1 MLGVIHN
8 EQIVADKVLNDK
20 VLIVS
25 MSSTIDILIKYFSI

>member
-8 EQIVADKVLNDK
+8 EQVVADKVLNDK

-25 MSSTIDILIKYFSI
+25 MSSTIDILIKY